1 MASPNFNF
9 NEIIKEVNQFV
20 TVKARGD
27 TTNCYTALVNTLI
40 NEMKKEDYLFKRL
53 FKGVKLAGS
62 YADGLKVSKADEY
75 DTNFIL
81 KFPMNYNSEIEVKEA
96 DIKHGYITINIQKGL
111 DVLQKSSCIDHNK
124 LLLAG
129 FFDKQGYLLQDKVK
143 AWMGGVLQLVLN
155 KLQRNGS
162 EYIIQAESYNCY
174 VSILS
179 RQD

>member
-1 MASPNFNF
+1 MATPNLNF
-9 NEIIKEVNQFV
+9 NEILKEVNQFV
-20 TVKARGD
+20 TVKERAD
-27 TTNCYTALVNTLI
+27 TTNCYNALVKTLI
-40 NEMKKEDYLFKRL
+40 NEMKKEDFLFNRL
-53 FKGVKLAGS
+53 FNGVKLAGS

-75 DTNFIL
+75 DTNIIL
-81 KFPMNYNSEIEVKEA
+81 KFPMDYANQVVVKEA

-111 DVLQKSSCIDHNK
+111 DVLQKSSCNDHNK

-129 FFDKQGYLLQDKVK
+129 FFDKEGYLLQDKVK
-143 AWMGGVLQLVLN
+143 AWMHSVLQLVLN

-162 EYIIQAESYNCY
+162 EYIIQADSYNCY